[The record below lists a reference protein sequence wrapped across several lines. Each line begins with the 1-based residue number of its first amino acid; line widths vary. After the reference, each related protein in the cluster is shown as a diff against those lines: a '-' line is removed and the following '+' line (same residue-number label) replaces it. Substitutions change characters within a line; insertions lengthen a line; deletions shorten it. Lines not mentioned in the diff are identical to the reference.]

1 MCEDVCLCAFIF
13 SLLSLCHAIKPHSIS
28 SSHSTPFCLISFFH
42 RFCRCHPV
50 VVLFFRWYCVL
61 YTFYAFSIYNMFWSF
76 FYVRISSSFP
86 FFHSE
91 SHTFPLCHQMEMKLY
106 NHLEFMFIE
115 LSYSLIK
122 TSISIKNRSDNIRK
136 GFLVRNFY
144 EHFYALTCV
153 KLCVCV

>member
-1 MCEDVCLCAFIF
+1 
-13 SLLSLCHAIKPHSIS
+13 
-28 SSHSTPFCLISFFH
+28 
-42 RFCRCHPV
+42 
-50 VVLFFRWYCVL
+50 
-61 YTFYAFSIYNMFWSF
+61 
-76 FYVRISSSFP
+76 
-86 FFHSE
+86 
-91 SHTFPLCHQMEMKLY
+91 MEMKLY

-153 KLCVCV
+153 KLCVCVCVRRGSCLFAMHCSNNRKMVKMSDSALGFMSHVCYEWIVES